1 VGKNL
6 EEVTAV
12 DWRLRYQQ
20 QAGWTRAVRDY
31 AYTHSQIQQARRVL
45 EVGCGP
51 GVILED
57 FSRPGYPAAYG
68 IDLDRAALDLAAEVV
83 PRAALVEGDG
93 LALPFASGTFDHC
106 LCHFLLLWVVD
117 PLTLLLE
124 MKRVLQPGGFVLVLA
139 EPDYGGR
146 VDYPA
151 ELAQLGAWQRA
162 ALREQGAQPDMGRQ
176 VRALLHQAGLTGVQ
190 ASVTGGEWSAPPS
203 REEWEAEWAVLK
215 ADVGD
220 LVSSS
225 ALAEYQKK
233 DAAAWDRGER
243 ILFVPTFYAWG
254 RAP

>member
-6 EEVTAV
+6 EEITAI
-12 DWRLRYQQ
+12 DWRRRYQQ

-31 AYTHSQIQQARRVL
+31 VYAHSQIQQALRVL

-57 FSRPGYPAAYG
+57 FSQPGSPAAFG
-68 IDLDRAALDLAAEVV
+68 IDLDRSALDLAAEVLR
-83 PRAALVEGDG
+83 RAVLVEGDG
-93 LALPFASGTFDHC
+93 LALPFASGSFDHC

-162 ALREQGAQPDMGRQ
+162 ALHAQGAQPDMGRQ

-190 ASVTGGEWSAPPS
+190 AGVMGGQWSVPPS
-203 REEWEAEWAVLK
+203 QAEWETEWAVVK
-215 ADVGD
+215 ADFGD
-220 LVSSS
+220 SVSSS
-225 ALAEYQKK
+225 TLAEYQKK